1 MAKKKTTNPT
11 NLMAYDFLPN
21 MSAGDNT
28 GLYGQLA
35 QLGRVQRAQPLVDQR
50 ITQAFLDPITTYINK
65 AEEQVVASMVEYN
78 DANPDLDD
86 SLLFDG
92 TEEAIGGQLQEN
104 SNRFKEL
111 NRKLAY
117 MSPNNKNY
125 ADTVSEINKINK
137 ENVSLRDQNKKLL
150 DIRNVIKASD
160 ISKISTGNGAAY
172 KSMYTDIQQGVKDNF
187 SIKDGK
193 IIWTN
198 PDKEGRVKEISV
210 DSLNAEGPEMT
221 GGAWLELH
229 TKNLN
234 TIGELP
240 ANLTASR
247 SALVVKNT
255 FKSLGNSGV
264 KSLLWDNQNGGEKMN
279 SDLTFYNTEPFI
291 QQYIREA
298 GKGVTPDIIEELK
311 VKGMTYTLPG
321 AKENIGDAFSK
332 WYQGKLNEEPKFG
345 KGLPPEKEKES
356 TLTETGKYGGFLYGR
371 NETSGDP
378 NHPDP
383 SKRAGYQNIG
393 YLKQMQNRNILI
405 NFDPN
410 DPSTSRIP
418 GLHYDYNYDKDKGW
432 QAFNDGEFVKNVKGS
447 EIARIEG
454 LLSAN
459 DIKQGNSYAMFN
471 VSKVLKDQE
480 TKAEEER
487 VAPTVPGT
495 VGLGDIEVKGKT
507 ANAQYQEVRDNLF
520 NIFNDQFREEFD
532 ILPITTTTGFGGSVF
547 GTGSTTSTVRNKIKI
562 RSKDGSFEKIYD
574 VGENATRDIADQITQ
589 DFNGY
594 IVPDPLNPNL

>member
-21 MSAGDNT
+21 MGAGDNT

-65 AEEQVVASMVEYN
+65 AEEQVVAGMVEYN

-92 TEEAIGGQLQEN
+92 TEEAIGSQLQEN

-137 ENVSLRDQNKKLL
+137 ENVNLRDQNKKLL

-160 ISKISTGNGAAY
+160 ISKISKGNGAAY
-172 KSMYTDIQQGVKDNF
+172 GKMYDQIQKGVKDNF
-187 SIKDGK
+187 SVKDGK

-198 PDKEGRVKEISV
+198 PDKNGRVKEISV

-221 GGAWLELH
+221 SGAWLELH

-291 QQYIREA
+291 QKYIKSA
-298 GKGVTPDIIEELK
+298 SKGVTPDIIEELK

-321 AKENIGDAFSK
+321 ATESIGDAFSK

-345 KGLPPEKEKES
+345 KGLPSKEENNNRTNYLIDKQSVPIADVQPTVDLLNKNLQNLSPQTSWNGVTWRIVNGQYQFFNTAEEKYQDIDKNE
-356 TLTETGKYGGFLYGR
+356 LTARGFKLGSQHGVQTGGVMDL
-371 NETSGDP
+371 N
-378 NHPDP
+378 
-383 SKRAGYQNIG
+383 
-393 YLKQMQNRNILI
+393 
-405 NFDPN
+405 
-410 DPSTSRIP
+410 
-418 GLHYDYNYDKDKGW
+418 
-432 QAFNDGEFVKNVKGS
+432 NDGQISKQEFN
-447 EIARIEG
+447 
-454 LLSAN
+454 N
-459 DIKQGNSYAMFN
+459 FM
-471 VSKVLKDQE
+471 
-480 TKAEEER
+480 
-487 VAPTVPGT
+487 
-495 VGLGDIEVKGKT
+495 
-507 ANAQYQEVRDNLF
+507 
-520 NIFNDQFREEFD
+520 
-532 ILPITTTTGFGGSVF
+532 GGS
-547 GTGSTTSTVRNKIKI
+547 SSN
-562 RSKDGSFEKIYD
+562 
-574 VGENATRDIADQITQ
+574 
-589 DFNGY
+589 
-594 IVPDPLNPNL
+594 NLMFPTLQLPKF

>member
-11 NLMAYDFLPN
+11 NLMAYDFLPS
-21 MSAGDNT
+21 MSAGNNA

-35 QLGRVQRAQPLVDQR
+35 QLGRVQRAQPLVDQQ
-50 ITQAFLDPITTYINK
+50 ITQAFFDPITTYINK
-65 AEEQVVASMVEYN
+65 AEEQVVAGMVAYN

-92 TEEAIGGQLQEN
+92 TEEAIGSQLQEN

-125 ADTVSEINKINK
+125 ADTVSEINKLNK

-172 KSMYTDIQQGVKDNF
+172 GKMYEQIQQGIKDNF

-198 PDKEGRVKEISV
+198 PDKNGRVKEISV

-234 TIGELP
+234 TIGQLP
-240 ANLTASR
+240 ANLTANR
-247 SALVVKNT
+247 SALIVKNT
-255 FKSLGNSGV
+255 FKSLGNAGV
-264 KSLLWDNQNGGEKMN
+264 KSLLWDIQHGAEKMN

-291 QQYIREA
+291 QQYIRSA

-321 AKENIGDAFSK
+321 ATESIGDAFSK
-332 WYQGKLNEEPKFG
+332 WYQGKLNSEPKFG
-345 KGLPPEKEKES
+345 KGLPEKLTEETSDEGFDQLNPFASTANTNLFVDGKRFYKTFQTRNDERRNIINIVNGKGGSRFVGAYGDYTWNPQENIWKIGDQELSTEQVMKDEGIFYSGANFENSLFEQQKQES
-356 TLTETGKYGGFLYGR
+356 FTKQLAISDFSDMTGGVTDVFNAINTAFKNKNAMTAGQDLKIERGGLGDNTITLTGPDGNKRKFKFNTTGGFML
-371 NETSGDP
+371 D
-378 NHPDP
+378 
-383 SKRAGYQNIG
+383 
-393 YLKQMQNRNILI
+393 
-405 NFDPN
+405 
-410 DPSTSRIP
+410 SR
-418 GLHYDYNYDKDKGW
+418 DSRKKDKG
-432 QAFNDGEFVKNVKGS
+432 QLVLED
-447 EIARIEG
+447 
-454 LLSAN
+454 L
-459 DIKQGNSYAMFN
+459 IKTVNSF
-471 VSKVLKDQE
+471 L
-480 TKAEEER
+480 
-487 VAPTVPGT
+487 
-495 VGLGDIEVKGKT
+495 
-507 ANAQYQEVRDNLF
+507 
-520 NIFNDQFREEFD
+520 
-532 ILPITTTTGFGGSVF
+532 
-547 GTGSTTSTVRNKIKI
+547 
-562 RSKDGSFEKIYD
+562 
-574 VGENATRDIADQITQ
+574 
-589 DFNGY
+589 DF
-594 IVPDPLNPNL
+594 DPLNPNN

>member
-92 TEEAIGGQLQEN
+92 TEEAIGSQLQEN

-240 ANLTASR
+240 ANLTANR

-255 FKSLGNSGV
+255 FKSLGNAGV
-264 KSLLWDNQNGGEKMN
+264 KSLLWDNQNGTEKMN

-291 QQYIREA
+291 QEYIRKA

-321 AKENIGDAFSK
+321 ATESIGDAFSK
-332 WYQGKLNEEPKFG
+332 WYQGKLNSEPKFG
-345 KGLPPEKEKES
+345 KGLPEKIDNDPSKQR
-356 TLTETGKYGGFLYGR
+356 LYGR
-371 NETSGDP
+371 PLNETLFTVKTDQGTDAVKP
-378 NHPDP
+378 LD
-383 SKRAGYQNIG
+383 
-393 YLKQMQNRNILI
+393 
-405 NFDPN
+405 
-410 DPSTSRIP
+410 
-418 GLHYDYNYDKDKGW
+418 
-432 QAFNDGEFVKNVKGS
+432 VKNAVDLFKDIEAKGKGDFTAYNGITYS
-447 EIARIEG
+447 LRNGQWSDSTGDLKREEIFNALNWPQLGIIKLEG
-454 LLSAN
+454 LDVN
-459 DIKQGNSYAMFN
+459 P
-471 VSKVLKDQE
+471 LK
-480 TKAEEER
+480 
-487 VAPTVPGT
+487 
-495 VGLGDIEVKGKT
+495 
-507 ANAQYQEVRDNLF
+507 
-520 NIFNDQFREEFD
+520 
-532 ILPITTTTGFGGSVF
+532 
-547 GTGSTTSTVRNKIKI
+547 TTSDT
-562 RSKDGSFEKIYD
+562 
-574 VGENATRDIADQITQ
+574 GEND
-589 DFNGY
+589 NS
-594 IVPDPLNPNL
+594 NLIQVEPYKLFGFIPTGRQVVKE

>member
-21 MSAGDNT
+21 MGAGDNT

-65 AEEQVVASMVEYN
+65 AEEQVVAGMVEYN

-92 TEEAIGGQLQEN
+92 TEEAIGSQLQEN

-137 ENVSLRDQNKKLL
+137 ENVNLRDQNKKLL

-187 SIKDGK
+187 SVKDGK

-198 PDKEGRVKEISV
+198 PDKNGRVKEISV

-221 GGAWLELH
+221 SGAWLELH

-291 QQYIREA
+291 QKYIKSA
-298 GKGVTPDIIEELK
+298 SKGVTPDIIEELK

-321 AKENIGDAFSK
+321 ATESIGDAFSK

-345 KGLPPEKEKES
+345 KGLPSKEENNNRTNYLIDKQSVPIADVQPTVDLLNKNLQNLSPQTSWNGVTWRIVNGQYQFFNTAEEKYQDIDKNE
-356 TLTETGKYGGFLYGR
+356 LTARGFKLGSQHGVQTGGVMDL
-371 NETSGDP
+371 N
-378 NHPDP
+378 
-383 SKRAGYQNIG
+383 
-393 YLKQMQNRNILI
+393 
-405 NFDPN
+405 
-410 DPSTSRIP
+410 
-418 GLHYDYNYDKDKGW
+418 
-432 QAFNDGEFVKNVKGS
+432 NDGQISKQEFN
-447 EIARIEG
+447 
-454 LLSAN
+454 N
-459 DIKQGNSYAMFN
+459 FM
-471 VSKVLKDQE
+471 
-480 TKAEEER
+480 
-487 VAPTVPGT
+487 
-495 VGLGDIEVKGKT
+495 
-507 ANAQYQEVRDNLF
+507 
-520 NIFNDQFREEFD
+520 
-532 ILPITTTTGFGGSVF
+532 GGS
-547 GTGSTTSTVRNKIKI
+547 SSN
-562 RSKDGSFEKIYD
+562 
-574 VGENATRDIADQITQ
+574 
-589 DFNGY
+589 
-594 IVPDPLNPNL
+594 NLMFPTLQLPKF

>member
-21 MSAGDNT
+21 MSAGDNA

-65 AEEQVVASMVEYN
+65 AEEQVVAGMVEYN

-92 TEEAIGGQLQEN
+92 TEEAIGSQLQEN

-137 ENVSLRDQNKKLL
+137 ENVNLRDQNKKLL

-187 SIKDGK
+187 SVKDGK

-198 PDKEGRVKEISV
+198 PDKNGRVKEISV

-221 GGAWLELH
+221 SGAWLELH

-291 QQYIREA
+291 QKYIKSA
-298 GKGVTPDIIEELK
+298 SKGVTPDIIEELK

-321 AKENIGDAFSK
+321 ATESIGDAFSK

-345 KGLPPEKEKES
+345 KGLPSKEENNNRTNYLIDKQSVPIADVQPTVDLLNKNLQNLSPQTSWNGVTWRIVNGQYQFFNTAEEKYQDIDKNE
-356 TLTETGKYGGFLYGR
+356 LTARGFKLGSQHGVQTGGVMDL
-371 NETSGDP
+371 N
-378 NHPDP
+378 
-383 SKRAGYQNIG
+383 
-393 YLKQMQNRNILI
+393 
-405 NFDPN
+405 
-410 DPSTSRIP
+410 
-418 GLHYDYNYDKDKGW
+418 
-432 QAFNDGEFVKNVKGS
+432 NDGQISKQEFN
-447 EIARIEG
+447 
-454 LLSAN
+454 N
-459 DIKQGNSYAMFN
+459 FM
-471 VSKVLKDQE
+471 
-480 TKAEEER
+480 
-487 VAPTVPGT
+487 
-495 VGLGDIEVKGKT
+495 
-507 ANAQYQEVRDNLF
+507 
-520 NIFNDQFREEFD
+520 
-532 ILPITTTTGFGGSVF
+532 GGS
-547 GTGSTTSTVRNKIKI
+547 SSN
-562 RSKDGSFEKIYD
+562 
-574 VGENATRDIADQITQ
+574 
-589 DFNGY
+589 
-594 IVPDPLNPNL
+594 NLMFPTLQLPKF

>member
-21 MSAGDNT
+21 MGAGNNT
-28 GLYGQLA
+28 GVYSQLA
-35 QLGRVQRAQPLVDQR
+35 QLGRVQRAQPLVDQQ
-50 ITQAFLDPITTYINK
+50 IAQAFLDPITTYINK
-65 AEEQVVASMVEYN
+65 AEEQVVAGMVEYN
-78 DANPDLDD
+78 DANPYLDD

-92 TEEAIGGQLQEN
+92 TEEAIGSQLQEN

-137 ENVSLRDQNKKLL
+137 ENVNLRDQNKKLL

-187 SIKDGK
+187 SVKDGK

-198 PDKEGRVKEISV
+198 PDKNGRVKEISV

-221 GGAWLELH
+221 SGAWLELH
-229 TKNLN
+229 TENLN

-291 QQYIREA
+291 QKYIKSA
-298 GKGVTPDIIEELK
+298 SKGVTPDIIEELK

-321 AKENIGDAFSK
+321 ATESIGDAFSK

-345 KGLPPEKEKES
+345 KGLPPKPTQTTPNSKDIRLYNRPLNETLFTVKTDQGTDTIKPLDIKNAVDLFKNIEKEGKGDFTAYNGITYSLRDGQWSEVGGKR
-356 TLTETGKYGGFLYGR
+356 LKRTEIFNALNWLQLGVVEAEGLDLNPYKIS
-371 NETSGDP
+371 TSGD
-378 NHPDP
+378 N
-383 SKRAGYQNIG
+383 K
-393 YLKQMQNRNILI
+393 
-405 NFDPN
+405 
-410 DPSTSRIP
+410 
-418 GLHYDYNYDKDKGW
+418 
-432 QAFNDGEFVKNVKGS
+432 E
-447 EIARIEG
+447 
-454 LLSAN
+454 
-459 DIKQGNSYAMFN
+459 
-471 VSKVLKDQE
+471 E
-480 TKAEEER
+480 TKDDLIQLEDQYLFGFI
-487 VAPTVPGT
+487 PTGRQV
-495 VGLGDIEVKGKT
+495 VKK
-507 ANAQYQEVRDNLF
+507 
-520 NIFNDQFREEFD
+520 
-532 ILPITTTTGFGGSVF
+532 
-547 GTGSTTSTVRNKIKI
+547 
-562 RSKDGSFEKIYD
+562 
-574 VGENATRDIADQITQ
+574 
-589 DFNGY
+589 
-594 IVPDPLNPNL
+594 

>member
-21 MSAGDNT
+21 MSAGDSTN
-28 GLYGQLA
+28 LYSQLA
-35 QLGRVQRAQPLVDQR
+35 QLGRVQRAQPLVDQQ

-65 AEEQVVASMVEYN
+65 AEEQVVAGMVEYN

-92 TEEAIGGQLQEN
+92 TEEAIGSQLQEN
-104 SNRFKEL
+104 NNRFKEL

-117 MSPNNKNY
+117 MSPNNKDY

-160 ISKISTGNGAAY
+160 ISKISKGNGAAY
-172 KSMYTDIQQGVKDNF
+172 GKMYEQIQQGIKDNF

-198 PDKEGRVKEISV
+198 PDKKSRIKEISV

-234 TIGELP
+234 TIGQLP
-240 ANLTASR
+240 ANLTANR

-255 FKSLGNSGV
+255 FKSLGNAGV
-264 KSLLWDNQNGGEKMN
+264 KSLLWDNQNGTEKMN

-291 QQYIREA
+291 QKYIKSA

-321 AKENIGDAFSK
+321 ATESIGDAFSK
-332 WYQGKLNEEPKFG
+332 WYQGKLNSEPKFG
-345 KGLPPEKEKES
+345 KGLPPKKEEEETKQ
-356 TLTETGKYGGFLYGR
+356 TETDKYGGFLYGR
-371 NETSGDP
+371 NETAGDP

-383 SKRAGYQNIG
+383 KKRAGYQNIG
-393 YLKQMQNRNILI
+393 YLKQMQNRNALL
-405 NFDPN
+405 NFDPEN
-410 DPSTSRIP
+410 PQTIR
-418 GLHYDYNYDKDKGW
+418 GLHYDYNYDKDEGW
-432 QAFNDGEFVKNVKGS
+432 QAFNNGDFVKNVKGS
-447 EIARIEG
+447 DIAQIEG

-459 DIKQGNSYAMFN
+459 DIRAGEGTSMFN
-471 VSKVLKDQE
+471 VSNVLKDQK

-495 VGLGDIEVKGKT
+495 VGLKDIEVKGRT
-507 ANAQYQEVRDNLF
+507 ASAQYQEVRDNLF
-520 NIFNDQFREEFD
+520 NVFNDQFREDFN
-532 ILPITTTTGFGGSVF
+532 ILPITTTSFGGGMF

-574 VGENATRDIADQITQ
+574 VGENASRAIADQITK
-589 DFNGY
+589 DFNAY
-594 IVPDPLNPNL
+594 IVPIDPDLIIK